1 MLGLSAS
8 LDSSGPGRRMQA
20 RHRSPSESCDD
31 RERKEH
37 VEGSPVK
44 RREHQASSGS
54 ADFFKDG
61 QNISKSA
68 RKKKK
73 KSGM

>member
-1 MLGLSAS
+1 MGLSAS
-8 LDSSGPGRRMQA
+8 LDSSGPGCRMQA
-20 RHRSPSESCDD
+20 RHRSALESRDD

-37 VEGSPVK
+37 IEGLPVK
-44 RREHQASSGS
+44 CREHQGSSGS
-54 ADFFKDG
+54 VDFFNDG

-73 KSGM
+73 K